1 MWGKGSAGGLA
12 RDKRSDT
19 LPVTGEQSQGA
30 ACTMCV
36 YIYIYILRI
45 VADMYQAGRVG
56 SVWGWGRE
64 RGIYLSDSK
73 IQTHKR

>member
-1 MWGKGSAGGLA
+1 MTRDPTLYLSLA
-12 RDKRSDT
+12 NSPKARPA
-19 LPVTGEQSQGA
+19 L
-30 ACTMCV
+30 CV